1 MFNNSQGQRLRR
13 AAQYNNG
20 RPTLNLSQ
28 NRVGPKPTRQSRGD
42 LRGQSADLDMSWLN
56 TRLSSPQDNS
66 TLDFDNLISVEDEI
80 SAEYQGQWE
89 QLSQT
94 VTSQSQTIANHSKMI
109 NMLRM
114 KLQQRDT
121 KLKELEKV
129 IQEMREFIKQSMGTM
144 PPPEADPLDA
154 ALSF

>member
-1 MFNNSQGQRLRR
+1 MFNNSQG
-13 AAQYNNG
+13 
-20 RPTLNLSQ
+20 

-66 TLDFDNLISVEDEI
+66 TLDFDNL
-80 SAEYQGQWE
+80 
-89 QLSQT
+89 
-94 VTSQSQTIANHSKMI
+94 M
-109 NMLRM
+109 
-114 KLQQRDT
+114 LQQRDT

>member
-13 AAQYNNG
+13 AAQFNNS

-28 NRVGPKPTRQSRGD
+28 NRVGPKLARQSRGD
-42 LRGQSADLDMSWLN
+42 LRGQSTDLDMSWLN

-80 SAEYQGQWE
+80 SDEYQSQLE

-94 VTSQSQTIANHSKMI
+94 VTSQSQTIANHSKM
-109 NMLRM
+109 
-114 KLQQRDT
+114 LQQRDI

>member
-56 TRLSSPQDNS
+56 TRLSSPQENS

-80 SAEYQGQWE
+80 SDEYQGQWE
-89 QLSQT
+89 Q
-94 VTSQSQTIANHSKMI
+94 
-109 NMLRM
+109 
-114 KLQQRDT
+114 LQQRDT